1 MKLNAKLFILMSALF
16 FIVAS
21 VLWFYSAT
29 FIQSINEEWAQKF
42 VKKQIVFDKHRTLL
56 PILHELEIV
65 KEMAK
70 NPDIIAMARN
80 DKDLH
85 VKQKGLN
92 ALESYRNKF
101 IDRSYFA
108 AFKSSKH
115 YYFNDSLNHYENNQ
129 LRYTLSSSKLEDSW
143 FFYTLSQNDDY
154 IININ
159 KDTELGITK
168 VWIDFIVKE
177 GDKRLGVIG
186 TGFDFENFLKESVGL
201 EQEGIRNFFINKDLA
216 IQLAR
221 NSQLVDYASMTKSD
235 GHHKTIDI
243 FFPETNDREA
253 IRQAMQEMY
262 ASPNSIQTLWVDFE
276 GKKQLLGMAYLPEI
290 GWFSLTLINP
300 TELTL
305 LHGSSLFLILSAAF
319 LGVLVIVG
327 MSSNIF
333 FIRPLNQLKQMM
345 RQIEHGEYNL
355 KLTLVG
361 SGEIKELSEQFK
373 HMVEYV
379 HTTNLALEEKIQE
392 RTRGLMESEQK
403 LHVLLARVK
412 ELAFYDA
419 LTQLPNRRMLEDR
432 LNVELTK
439 IKRSKK
445 FSSLLFLDLD
455 NFKPLNDAFGHNA
468 GDCLL
473 VEVAQRLLAV
483 MRECD
488 TVARFGG
495 DEFIVLLS
503 EIGSDDLEAQKH
515 AMIVAK
521 KILTVIGEP
530 YRIDVIHD
538 NGIEEILT
546 HKCSVSIGVALF
558 TGKESEK
565 EKILQRADKAMYK
578 AKENGRN
585 RIELG
590 EEEL

>member
-21 VLWFYSAT
+21 ILWFYSAS
-29 FIQSINEEWAQKF
+29 FIQSINEEWAQRF

-70 NPDIIAMARN
+70 NPAIIAMARN
-80 DKDLH
+80 DDDLH
-85 VKQKGLN
+85 VKQKGLE
-92 ALESYRNKF
+92 AFEYYRNKF

-108 AFKSSKH
+108 AFELSKH
-115 YYFNDSLNHYENNQ
+115 YYFNDSLNRYENNQ

-154 IININ
+154 IVNVN

-168 VWIDFIVKE
+168 VWIDFILKE

-186 TGFDFENFLKESVGL
+186 TGFDFESFLKESVGI
-201 EQEGIRNFFINKDLA
+201 EQEGVRNLFIDKDLA

-221 NSQLVDYASMTKSD
+221 DSQLIDYASITKSD
-235 GHHKTIDI
+235 GQHKTIDI
-243 FFPETNDREA
+243 FLSEAEDKEA

-262 ASPNSIQTLWVDFE
+262 ASPHSIQTLWVNFE

-290 GWFSLTLINP
+290 GWFSLTLINS

-305 LHGSSLFLILSAAF
+305 LNSSSLFLILSAVF
-319 LGVLVIVG
+319 LAVLLIVAVVN
-327 MSSNIF
+327 NILF
-333 FIRPLNQLKQMM
+333 TSPLNQLKQMM
-345 RQIEHGEYNL
+345 RRIEHGEYSI
-355 KLTLVG
+355 KPTLVG

-373 HMVEYV
+373 RMVEYV
-379 HTTNLALEEKIQE
+379 HATNLALEEKIQE
-392 RTRGLMESEQK
+392 RTHGLMQSEQK
-403 LHVLLARVK
+403 LHVLLEKVQ

-432 LNVELTK
+432 LNVELAK
-439 IKRSKK
+439 IKRTKK
-445 FSSLLFLDLD
+445 LSSLMFLDLD

-473 VEVAQRLLAV
+473 VEVAQRLLATI
-483 MRECD
+483 RECD

-495 DEFIVLLS
+495 DEFIILLS
-503 EIGSDDLEAQKH
+503 EIGSDTQEAQNH
-515 AMIVAK
+515 AMIVAQ
-521 KILTVIGEP
+521 KILTLIREP
-530 YRIDVIHD
+530 YRIAIVHD
-538 NGIEEILT
+538 NGAEETLT
-546 HKCSVSIGVALF
+546 YHCSVSIGIALF
-558 TGKESEK
+558 GNNDSEK

-590 EEEL
+590 EDEV

>member
-21 VLWFYSAT
+21 ILWFYSAS
-29 FIQSINEEWAQKF
+29 FIQSINEEWAQRF

-70 NPDIIAMARN
+70 NPAIIAMARN
-80 DKDLH
+80 DDDLH
-85 VKQKGLN
+85 VKQKGLEV
-92 ALESYRNKF
+92 LEYYRNKF

-108 AFKSSKH
+108 AFELSKH
-115 YYFNDSLNHYENNQ
+115 YYFNDSLNRYENNQ

-154 IININ
+154 IVNVN

-168 VWIDFIVKE
+168 VWIDFILKE

-186 TGFDFENFLKESVGL
+186 TGFDFESFLKESVGI
-201 EQEGIRNFFINKDLA
+201 EQEGVRNLFIDKDLA

-221 NSQLVDYASMTKSD
+221 DSQLIDYASITKSD
-235 GHHKTIDI
+235 GQHKTIDI
-243 FFPETNDREA
+243 FLSEAEDKEA

-262 ASPNSIQTLWVDFE
+262 ASPHSIQTLWVNFE

-290 GWFSLTLINP
+290 GWFSLTLINS

-305 LHGSSLFLILSAAF
+305 LNSSSLFLILSAVF
-319 LGVLVIVG
+319 LAGLLIVAVVN
-327 MSSNIF
+327 NILF
-333 FIRPLNQLKQMM
+333 TSPLNQLKQMM
-345 RQIEHGEYNL
+345 RRIEHGEYSI
-355 KLTLVG
+355 KPTLVG

-373 HMVEYV
+373 RMVEYV
-379 HTTNLALEEKIQE
+379 HATNLALEEKIQE
-392 RTRGLMESEQK
+392 RTHGLMQSEQK
-403 LHVLLARVK
+403 LHVLLEKVQ

-419 LTQLPNRRMLEDR
+419 LTQLPNRRILEDR
-432 LNVELTK
+432 LNVELAK
-439 IKRSKK
+439 IKRTKK
-445 FSSLLFLDLD
+445 LSSLMFLDLD

-473 VEVAQRLLAV
+473 VEVAQRLLATI
-483 MRECD
+483 RECD

-495 DEFIVLLS
+495 DEFIILLS
-503 EIGSDDLEAQKH
+503 EIGSDTQEAQNH
-515 AMIVAK
+515 AMIVAQ
-521 KILTVIGEP
+521 KILTLIREP
-530 YRIDVIHD
+530 YRIAIVHD
-538 NGIEEILT
+538 NGAEEILT
-546 HKCSVSIGVALF
+546 YHCSVSIGIALF
-558 TGKESEK
+558 GNNDSEK

-590 EEEL
+590 EDEV